1 MNTAPIEILEQII
14 AYIPIEDLFSLC
26 HTDRTLF
33 KLIRHE
39 AYKRWK
45 KYELKKADWKE
56 GFSLTID
63 LREDVNEDEQ
73 STRINLTMENWE
85 KSKEHGDKLLCLMK
99 NMLDNGMI
107 VDNTEKEL
115 IENAYFDWQYL
126 DYMADDC

>member
-1 MNTAPIEILEQII
+1 MNTLPFEILEQII
-14 AYIPIEDLFSLC
+14 AYLPTEDLFSLC
-26 HTDRTLF
+26 HTGRTLF
-33 KLIRHE
+33 KLTRHE

-85 KSKEHGDKLLCLMK
+85 ESKENGDKLLCLMK

>member
-1 MNTAPIEILEQII
+1 MNTLPFEVIEEIIQYIPDFDLFKACHIDKAWYII
-14 AYIPIEDLFSLC
+14 A
-26 HTDRTLF
+26 
-33 KLIRHE
+33 RHE

-56 GFSLTID
+56 DFSLTID

-73 STRINLTMENWE
+73 LIGINLTMENWE